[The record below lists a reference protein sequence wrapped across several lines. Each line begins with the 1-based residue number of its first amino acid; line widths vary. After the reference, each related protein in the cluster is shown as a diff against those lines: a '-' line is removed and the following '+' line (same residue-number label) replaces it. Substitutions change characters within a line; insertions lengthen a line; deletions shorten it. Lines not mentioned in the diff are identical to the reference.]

1 MGCEPADKGKTIH
14 PHPTLC
20 WRLTAP
26 TFGREKKVGIFA
38 MALQLAFEAVGDG
51 PSVVILHGLLGSS
64 RNWRGVAKALAPS
77 HRVFSV
83 DLRNHGQSP
92 WAPTMSYS
100 EMAADVRMLIGS
112 EGLGAPVVI
121 GHSMGGKTAMVL
133 ALETPALVGNLV
145 IVDIAP
151 VSYPDRFSDY
161 LEVMSAV
168 DTNALTKRA
177 DAMQLLT
184 QRIHDNDV
192 VGFLMQNLVAQGSH
206 FDWRVNLPAISAEMS
221 SITGFPAEL
230 LLRRY
235 VKPTA
240 LIRGSLSDY
249 VQSEDLK
256 AFLGAFPELRVIDVK
271 SAGHWVHADR
281 PADFLAALAQTPAL
295 AK

>member
-1 MGCEPADKGKTIH
+1 
-14 PHPTLC
+14 
-20 WRLTAP
+20 
-26 TFGREKKVGIFA
+26 
-38 MALQLAFEAVGDG
+38 MALQLAFEAVGEG
-51 PSVVILHGLLGSS
+51 PPVVILHGLLGSS
-64 RNWRGVAKALAPS
+64 RNWRSVAKVLAPS

-92 WAPTMSYS
+92 WAATMSYS
-100 EMAADVRMLIGS
+100 EMAADVRMVIES
-112 EGLGAPVVI
+112 QRLGAPVLI
-121 GHSMGGKTAMVL
+121 GHSMGGKAAMVL
-133 ALETPALVGNLV
+133 ALETPALVANLV
-145 IVDIAP
+145 VVDIAP
-151 VSYPDRFSDY
+151 VSYPDRFSAY
-161 LEVMSAV
+161 LEAMSAV

-221 SITGFPAEL
+221 AITGFPAEL

-235 VKPTA
+235 VKPTT

-256 AFLGAFPELRVIDVK
+256 LFREGFPDLRVIDVK

-281 PADFLAALAQTPAL
+281 PADFLAALAQTLSPA
-295 AK
+295 K